1 MTAIRHR
8 VDWAVKE
15 YDLAATLESG
25 QAFRWVECGGSW
37 EGVVGHR
44 WVRLRQESG
53 GGTIQVGTVGEPG
66 DWRWLKDYLRIE
78 DDLGAVLES
87 FPSDG
92 PMTAAVASCRGL
104 RLLRQDPWECLA
116 SFLLSSTKQIPQI
129 REGVRL
135 LCERFGEE
143 IEGPVGGGKVFAF
156 PKAAALAEVSE
167 GALREC
173 RIGFR
178 AKYLKGTA
186 ELVARGEL
194 SLEAVGGLPL
204 ERARERLVTLPGVGP
219 KIADCVLLFA
229 YGYPRAFPVD
239 VWVMRA
245 LRELYFPGRRPPMAR
260 LKRFSE
266 TYFGPQAGYAQ
277 QYLFHHVRMMAGRV
291 VNRRGTGEDK
301 SYGD

>member
-1 MTAIRHR
+1 MTANHHR
-8 VDWAVKE
+8 AEWVVKE

-25 QAFRWVECGGSW
+25 QAFRWVERGGYW
-37 EGVVGHR
+37 EGVVGRR
-44 WVRLRQESG
+44 WVRLGQEAG
-53 GGTIQVGTVGEPG
+53 AGTIQVETVGEPG
-66 DWRWLKDYLRIE
+66 DWGWLKNYLRID

-87 FPSDG
+87 FPKDG

-135 LCERFGEE
+135 LCERFGER
-143 IEGPVGGGKVFAF
+143 IEGPVGGEGVFAF
-156 PKAAALAEVSE
+156 PTAGVLAGVTESE
-167 GALREC
+167 LREC

-186 ELVARGEL
+186 AVVARGEL
-194 SLEAVGGLPL
+194 LLEAVGGLPL
-204 ERARERLVTLPGVGP
+204 EQARERLVMLPGVGP

-229 YGYPRAFPVD
+229 YGHPRAFPVD

-266 TYFGPQAGYAQ
+266 NHFGPQAGYAQ
-277 QYLFHHVRMMAGRV
+277 QYLFHHVRMLAGRV
-291 VNRRGTGEDK
+291 VNRRGTEEDTL
-301 SYGD
+301 YGD